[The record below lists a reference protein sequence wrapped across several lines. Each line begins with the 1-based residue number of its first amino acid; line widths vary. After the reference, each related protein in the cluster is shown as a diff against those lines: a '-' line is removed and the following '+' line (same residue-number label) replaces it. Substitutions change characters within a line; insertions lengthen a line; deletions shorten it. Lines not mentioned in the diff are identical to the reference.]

1 MTVSFGFDGDLKR
14 LADYV
19 EDVRGTEVL
28 SLGRSLEI
36 IKDLGDANTVAADYE
51 LDGFVGTHAIGHARM
66 ATESD
71 VDIANA
77 HPYWAYPFP
86 DVAVVHN
93 GQLTNYHQWRR
104 RLERAGHRFQSECD
118 SEIIAVYLAERMA
131 QGDSLEDSMR
141 RSLGELDGVFTYI
154 CVTEDAL
161 GVAKDEL
168 GAKPLVLYE
177 SDDIVALASEEIAIR
192 KVVDR
197 EIETYDPYEGA
208 VMVWTTL
215 TTTYDARGLVELDGT
230 IPKVSEIDGERAV
243 LEARDLSTRKINA
256 ELRWLLYEQGVKDVT
271 ILNPSAR
278 HSLGVGIL
286 TRCRVTFEGSLGYFG
301 CGLGDGAEFQINGR
315 VGWSVAENMMSG
327 VVVIES
333 NAGSLAGAALR
344 GGDLVVK
351 GQVGARTG
359 IDQKGGTILVLGDAG
374 SMTGFMMQRGR
385 QIICGDVGPGLG
397 DSMYDGTIYVGG
409 KVAAL
414 GIDCVEGEWTDADTE
429 LIERKFSIYGLGA
442 PPQFTKFVCGK
453 KLYNYD
459 SLEPSERK
467 LVL

>member
-1 MTVSFGFDGDLKR
+1 MCGIAGIIYREGGGEHKVGRDMTAMLQAMKHRGPDSTGYALYRPESEGYVMHVKLSEENGHHDFDLAERLNRQRADIEGRMKASGAAISSIDATTSQHAMTVSFGFDGDLKE

-19 EDVRGTEVL
+19 EDVRDTEVL

-36 IKDLGDANTVAADYE
+36 IKDLGDANTVAADYK
-51 LDGFVGTHAIGHARM
+51 LNAFVGTHAIGHARM

-141 RSLGELDGVFTYI
+141 RSLGELDGVFTYL

-208 VMVWTTL
+208 VMVWTT
-215 TTTYDARGLVELDGT
+215 
-230 IPKVSEIDGERAV
+230 
-243 LEARDLSTRKINA
+243 
-256 ELRWLLYEQGVKDVT
+256 
-271 ILNPSAR
+271 
-278 HSLGVGIL
+278 
-286 TRCRVTFEGSLGYFG
+286 
-301 CGLGDGAEFQINGR
+301 
-315 VGWSVAENMMSG
+315 
-327 VVVIES
+327 
-333 NAGSLAGAALR
+333 
-344 GGDLVVK
+344 
-351 GQVGARTG
+351 
-359 IDQKGGTILVLGDAG
+359 
-374 SMTGFMMQRGR
+374 
-385 QIICGDVGPGLG
+385 
-397 DSMYDGTIYVGG
+397 
-409 KVAAL
+409 
-414 GIDCVEGEWTDADTE
+414 
-429 LIERKFSIYGLGA
+429 
-442 PPQFTKFVCGK
+442 
-453 KLYNYD
+453 
-459 SLEPSERK
+459 
-467 LVL
+467 

>member
-1 MTVSFGFDGDLKR
+1 MDTSNDHAMTITFDHDGDLKQ

-19 EDVRGTEVL
+19 EDVRGAEVL

-36 IKDLGDANTVAADYE
+36 IKDLGDAETVAADYK
-51 LDGFVGTHAIGHARM
+51 LDDFIGTHAIGHARM

-93 GQLTNYHQWRR
+93 GQLTNYFQWKR

-141 RSLGELDGVFTYI
+141 RSLEELDGVFTYI
-154 CVTEDAL
+154 CVTDEAL

-208 VMVWTTL
+208 VMVWT
-215 TTTYDARGLVELDGT
+215 R
-230 IPKVSEIDGERAV
+230 
-243 LEARDLSTRKINA
+243 
-256 ELRWLLYEQGVKDVT
+256 
-271 ILNPSAR
+271 
-278 HSLGVGIL
+278 
-286 TRCRVTFEGSLGYFG
+286 
-301 CGLGDGAEFQINGR
+301 
-315 VGWSVAENMMSG
+315 
-327 VVVIES
+327 
-333 NAGSLAGAALR
+333 
-344 GGDLVVK
+344 
-351 GQVGARTG
+351 
-359 IDQKGGTILVLGDAG
+359 
-374 SMTGFMMQRGR
+374 
-385 QIICGDVGPGLG
+385 
-397 DSMYDGTIYVGG
+397 
-409 KVAAL
+409 
-414 GIDCVEGEWTDADTE
+414 
-429 LIERKFSIYGLGA
+429 
-442 PPQFTKFVCGK
+442 
-453 KLYNYD
+453 
-459 SLEPSERK
+459 
-467 LVL
+467 

>member
-1 MTVSFGFDGDLKR
+1 MCGIAGIIYRDGGGERHVGRDMTAMLQAMKHRGPDSTGYALYRPETEGYVMHVKLAESNGYGEDFDFAGRLRRQRSDIETRMRASGATIDSIDATTTDHAMAVSFAFDGDLKR

-19 EDVRGTEVL
+19 EDVKGTEVL

-36 IKDLGDANTVAADYE
+36 IKDLGDAATVASDYN
-51 LDGFVGTHAIGHARM
+51 LDAFLGTHAIGHARM

-93 GQLTNYHQWRR
+93 GQLTNYHQWKR

-141 RSLGELDGVFTYI
+141 RSLSELDGVFTYL

-208 VMVWTTL
+208 VMVWT
-215 TTTYDARGLVELDGT
+215 R
-230 IPKVSEIDGERAV
+230 
-243 LEARDLSTRKINA
+243 
-256 ELRWLLYEQGVKDVT
+256 
-271 ILNPSAR
+271 
-278 HSLGVGIL
+278 
-286 TRCRVTFEGSLGYFG
+286 
-301 CGLGDGAEFQINGR
+301 
-315 VGWSVAENMMSG
+315 
-327 VVVIES
+327 
-333 NAGSLAGAALR
+333 
-344 GGDLVVK
+344 
-351 GQVGARTG
+351 
-359 IDQKGGTILVLGDAG
+359 
-374 SMTGFMMQRGR
+374 
-385 QIICGDVGPGLG
+385 
-397 DSMYDGTIYVGG
+397 
-409 KVAAL
+409 
-414 GIDCVEGEWTDADTE
+414 
-429 LIERKFSIYGLGA
+429 
-442 PPQFTKFVCGK
+442 
-453 KLYNYD
+453 
-459 SLEPSERK
+459 
-467 LVL
+467 

>member
-1 MTVSFGFDGDLKR
+1 MCGIAGIIYREGDGEHRVGRDMTSMLQAMKHRGPDSTGYALYRPETEGYVMHVKLSEENGHHDFDLAERLSRQRADIEGRMKASGAAISSIDATTSQHAMTVSFGFDGDLKE

-19 EDVRGTEVL
+19 EDVRDTEVL

-36 IKDLGDANTVAADYE
+36 IKDLGDANTVAADYK

-104 RLERAGHRFQSECD
+104 RLERAGHRFQSDCD

-131 QGDSLEDSMR
+131 QGDSLEDAMR
-141 RSLGELDGVFTYI
+141 RSLGELDGVFTYL

-208 VMVWTTL
+208 VMVWT
-215 TTTYDARGLVELDGT
+215 R
-230 IPKVSEIDGERAV
+230 
-243 LEARDLSTRKINA
+243 
-256 ELRWLLYEQGVKDVT
+256 
-271 ILNPSAR
+271 
-278 HSLGVGIL
+278 
-286 TRCRVTFEGSLGYFG
+286 
-301 CGLGDGAEFQINGR
+301 
-315 VGWSVAENMMSG
+315 
-327 VVVIES
+327 
-333 NAGSLAGAALR
+333 
-344 GGDLVVK
+344 
-351 GQVGARTG
+351 
-359 IDQKGGTILVLGDAG
+359 
-374 SMTGFMMQRGR
+374 
-385 QIICGDVGPGLG
+385 
-397 DSMYDGTIYVGG
+397 
-409 KVAAL
+409 
-414 GIDCVEGEWTDADTE
+414 
-429 LIERKFSIYGLGA
+429 
-442 PPQFTKFVCGK
+442 
-453 KLYNYD
+453 
-459 SLEPSERK
+459 
-467 LVL
+467 